1 MKNVNGRTRLLGLIG
16 NPIEHTLSPFIHN
29 YLSEKLSIN
38 EVYVPFL
45 VEQERL
51 KEAVRGAYALNVF
64 GMNVTIPYKNQV
76 IEYLKEIDVLAKEIG
91 AVNTLV
97 RIKDGYKGYNT
108 DALGLLRAMESQGI
122 AIQGE
127 EAIVI
132 GAGGGAKAVVSLLL
146 KEGIKGIYL
155 CNRHK
160 EGAQKLA
167 KDGVIPMGF
176 DEIKK
181 IPYKKYLAVQTTPVG
196 MFPKEGRAPVED
208 EEFYKK
214 IHTGI
219 DLIYRPFSTKFM
231 EMVKE
236 GGGKAFNGLKMLL
249 YQGVIAYELWNDRK
263 VPEDIIYL
271 LYEELKR
278 ELNISE

>member
-1 MKNVNGRTRLLGLIG
+1 M
-16 NPIEHTLSPFIHN
+16 
-29 YLSEKLSIN
+29 
-38 EVYVPFL
+38 
-45 VEQERL
+45 
-51 KEAVRGAYALNVF
+51 
-64 GMNVTIPYKNQV
+64 
-76 IEYLKEIDVLAKEIG
+76 
-91 AVNTLV
+91 
-97 RIKDGYKGYNT
+97 
-108 DALGLLRAMESQGI
+108 
-122 AIQGE
+122 
-127 EAIVI
+127 
-132 GAGGGAKAVVSLLL
+132 
-146 KEGIKGIYL
+146 
-155 CNRHK
+155 
-160 EGAQKLA
+160 
-167 KDGVIPMGF
+167 
-176 DEIKK
+176 
-181 IPYKKYLAVQTTPVG
+181 
-196 MFPKEGRAPVED
+196 ED